1 MGAYYFKQPNGL
13 YGRFS
18 TVVDAPTHYNFTKED
33 LIEEI
38 LQEERE
44 ELSMR
49 IDRDV
54 EKYDFEDVLKDSFN
68 LPKDELNKFKEVCNI
83 PPDKLR

>member
-18 TVVDAPTHYNFTKED
+18 SVVDAPTHYNFKKED

-38 LQEERE
+38 LQDERE
-44 ELSMR
+44 ELSKR

-54 EKYDFEDVLKDSFN
+54 ERHDFEGVLKDTYTLSE
-68 LPKDELNKFKEVCNI
+68 DELNEFKKVCNI
-83 PPDKLR
+83 PADKLV

>member
-38 LQEERE
+38 LQDERE
-44 ELSMR
+44 ELSKR
-49 IDRDV
+49 IDRDA

-83 PPDKLR
+83 PPDKLG

>member
-18 TVVDAPTHYNFTKED
+18 SVVDAPTHYNFTKED

-44 ELSMR
+44 ELSRR
-49 IDRDV
+49 IDRDA

-83 PPDKLR
+83 PPDKLG

>member
-18 TVVDAPTHYNFTKED
+18 SVVDAPTHYNFTKED

-38 LQEERE
+38 LQDERE
-44 ELSMR
+44 ELSRR

-54 EKYDFEDVLKDSFN
+54 ESHDFESVLKDSYT
-68 LPKDELNKFKEVCNI
+68 LSEDELNEFKEVCNI
-83 PPDKLR
+83 PADKLV